1 MQLHEHPPHALFI
14 QWGKFKAGAFGLPAI
29 IALILFAVLVAFLW
43 LR

>member
-1 MQLHEHPPHALFI
+1 MLLHEPPPHALFI

-29 IALILFAVLVAFLW
+29 TALILFAALVAYLW

>member
-1 MQLHEHPPHALFI
+1 MSPEPAHFLFI

-29 IALILFAVLVAFLW
+29 VFLTLLVALFACLL